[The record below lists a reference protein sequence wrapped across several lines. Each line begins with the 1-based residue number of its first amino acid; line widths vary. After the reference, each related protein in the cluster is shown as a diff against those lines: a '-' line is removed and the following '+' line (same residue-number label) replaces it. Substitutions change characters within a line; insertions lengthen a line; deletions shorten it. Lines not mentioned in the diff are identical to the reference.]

1 MVNTI
6 EFIQRIK
13 KVMDF
18 HSLNASLFADNI
30 GVQRSSISHLLSGRN
45 KPSLDF
51 VLKVTEVFEEVDL
64 DWLIHGKGSF
74 PKSKNLSHSATA
86 PLQQSNTVVKHEIST
101 QKKIQRVL
109 VFYADGTFEEY
120 NKQKEVSSFS

>member
-6 EFIQRIK
+6 EFTERIK
-13 KVMDF
+13 KVMDS
-18 HSLNASLFADNI
+18 HSLNASLFADSI

-51 VLKVTEVFEEVDL
+51 VLKVTEVFEDVDL
-64 DWLIHGKGSF
+64 DWLIHGNGSF
-74 PKSKNLSHSATA
+74 PKSKNRIPSAT
-86 PLQQSNTVVKHEIST
+86 PSLQETKTVVKHEISP

-120 NKQKEVSSFS
+120 NKQKEVNSFN

>member
-6 EFIQRIK
+6 EFIERIK
-13 KVMDF
+13 NVMDF
-18 HSLNASLFADNI
+18 HNLNASLFADSI

-64 DWLIHGKGSF
+64 VWLLHGKGSF
-74 PKSKNLSHSATA
+74 PKAKNHKHSTTV
-86 PLQQSNTVVKHEIST
+86 PLQQTQTIVKHEISD

-120 NKQKEVSSFS
+120 NKQKRSELS